1 MIKALFI
8 SITLLISTQLIG
20 QDKPT
25 FKEVLDVSY
34 YADSINTDA
43 YTKSRCKLDIR
54 YPENTKEF
62 NTVVWFHGGGLKNG
76 NKYFPEALMNADL
89 CIISVNYRLSPKVKA
104 PTYIEDAAAAVAW
117 VFNNIESYGGNSN
130 KIFVSGHSAG
140 GYLALMLGLDK
151 QWLNNFNVDADNIAG
166 MISLSGQTA
175 THFTVREEKGLP
187 KFKTIVDELSPLNKA
202 RENAPPLILI
212 TGDRNIDS
220 PTRYEE
226 NLYLERLMKTVGH
239 TETQLF
245 EIQGFGH
252 NGMHNPGIKLLIKEV
267 ERVSE
272 KIDER
277 KKE

>member
-8 SITLLISTQLIG
+8 SVTLLFTIQLIG
-20 QDKPT
+20 QNETT

-34 YADSINTDA
+34 YADSMNTDE
-43 YTKSRCKLDIR
+43 YIKSRCKLDIR

-117 VFNNIESYGGNSN
+117 VFNNIESYGGNSD
-130 KIFVSGHSAG
+130 KIFISGHSAG
-140 GYLALMLGLDK
+140 GYLALMVGLDK

-175 THFTVREEKGLP
+175 THFTVREERGLP
-187 KFKTIVDELSPLNKA
+187 KFKTIVDELSPLNQA
-202 RENAPPLILI
+202 RENAPPLLLI

-226 NLYLERLMKTVGH
+226 NLYLERLMKTEGH

-267 ERVSE
+267 ERVSK
-272 KIDER
+272 KINNDG
-277 KKE
+277 

>member
-8 SITLLISTQLIG
+8 SVTLLFTIQLIG
-20 QDKPT
+20 QNETT

-34 YADSINTDA
+34 YANSIDTDEYA
-43 YTKSRCKLDIR
+43 KSRCKLDIR
-54 YPENTKEF
+54 YPENIKEF

-117 VFNNIESYGGNSN
+117 VFNNIESYGGNSD
-130 KIFVSGHSAG
+130 KIFISGHSAG

-175 THFTVREEKGLP
+175 THFTVREERGLP
-187 KFKTIVDELSPLNKA
+187 KFKTIVDELAPLYRV

-212 TGDRNIDS
+212 TGDRNIDLAG
-220 PTRYEE
+220 RYEE
-226 NLYLERLMKTVGH
+226 NLYLERLMKTTGH
-239 TETQLF
+239 TQTQLF

-252 NGMHNPGIKLLIKEV
+252 GGMHNPGIKLLIKEV
-267 ERVSE
+267 DKVSE
-272 KIDER
+272 KIDNTL
-277 KKE
+277 KN

>member
-1 MIKALFI
+1 MIKAFFI

-34 YADSINTDA
+34 YADSMNTDE

-117 VFNNIESYGGNSN
+117 VFNNIESYGGNSD
-130 KIFVSGHSAG
+130 KIFISGHSAG

-166 MISLSGQTA
+166 IISLSGQTA
-175 THFTVREEKGLP
+175 THFTVREERGLP
-187 KFKTIVDELSPLNKA
+187 KFKTIVDELAPLHRV
-202 RENAPPLILI
+202 REKAPPLILI
-212 TGDRNIDS
+212 TGDRNIDA
-220 PTRYEE
+220 PGRYEE
-226 NLYLERLMKTVGH
+226 NLYLERLMKTTGH

-252 NGMHNPGIKLLIKEV
+252 IGMHNPGIKLLIKEV
-267 ERVSE
+267 DRISE
-272 KIDER
+272 NIENK
-277 KKE
+277 

>member
-20 QDKPT
+20 QDKPI

-34 YADSINTDA
+34 YADAMNTNE
-43 YTKSRCKLDIR
+43 YIISRCKLDIR
-54 YPENTKEF
+54 YPENTEEF

-117 VFNNIESYGGNSN
+117 VFNNIESYGGNSD
-130 KIFVSGHSAG
+130 KIFISGHSAG

-166 MISLSGQTA
+166 MISLSGQTT
-175 THFTVREEKGLP
+175 THFTVREERGLP
-187 KFKTIVDELSPLNKA
+187 KFKTIVDELAPLHQV
-202 RENAPPLILI
+202 RENAPPLLLI

-226 NLYLERLMKTVGH
+226 NLYLERLMKTIGH
-239 TETQLF
+239 TETQLL

-252 NGMHNPGIKLLIKEV
+252 NEMHNPGIQLLIKEV
-267 ERVSE
+267 DRISK
-272 KIDER
+272 KIDKNE
-277 KKE
+277 KE

>member
-20 QDKPT
+20 QDKPI

-34 YADSINTDA
+34 YADSMNTDE
-43 YTKSRCKLDIR
+43 YIKSRCKLDIR

-117 VFNNIESYGGNSN
+117 VFNNIESYGGNSD

-175 THFTVREEKGLP
+175 THFTVREERGLP
-187 KFKTIVDELSPLNKA
+187 KFKTIVDELSPLNQA
-202 RENAPPLILI
+202 RENAPPLLLI

-226 NLYLERLMKTVGH
+226 NLYLERLMKTEGH

-267 ERVSE
+267 ERVSK
-272 KIDER
+272 KINNDG
-277 KKE
+277 

>member
-20 QDKPT
+20 QDKLI

-34 YADSINTDA
+34 YADSINTDE

-117 VFNNIESYGGNSN
+117 VFNNIESYGGHSD
-130 KIFVSGHSAG
+130 KIFISGHSAG

-175 THFTVREEKGLP
+175 THFTVREERGLP
-187 KFKTIVDELSPLNKA
+187 KFKTIVDELSPLHQA

-226 NLYLERLMKTVGH
+226 NLYLERLMKTEGH

-252 NGMHNPGIKLLIKEV
+252 SGMHNPGIKLLIKEV
-267 ERVSE
+267 DRISE
-272 KIDER
+272 NIENK
-277 KKE
+277 